1 MGSDTSKGEVTQLF
15 VPGGWWKASEM
26 PKDDL
31 LLLDNSQAENLKERL
46 GCLISE
52 VVVPGWTPEQHQFLT
67 EEKVCGR
74 PLFARLGLM
83 TGCERCGPMETA
95 GRHIHPIYQDPS
107 NNKSRFLVYMHVTTI
122 DVNRNL
128 G

>member
-1 MGSDTSKGEVTQLF
+1 LIAPPVAADSEPVVHRIVMGSDPSKGEVTQLF

-31 LLLDNSQAENLKERL
+31 FLLDGSDAGYMKERL

-67 EEKVCGR
+67 EEKVLNR
-74 PLFARLGLM
+74 
-83 TGCERCGPMETA
+83 
-95 GRHIHPIYQDPS
+95 QS
-107 NNKSRFLVYMHVTTI
+107 LV
-122 DVNRNL
+122 
-128 G
+128 